1 MQICILGF
9 KGSQA
14 ADDAY
19 AEVLELEGE
28 NNRWLLEVGAIAR
41 PRVGRV
47 RVGVTFPDGEAA
59 TFHEGDLAMA
69 ASDLGGLTG
78 YYVSAL
84 AGPFGSMFAAGEA
97 ASEVEAAGLLAS
109 EAEQR
114 LFHLD
119 AVKKALPRDSS
130 ALLLIANDETCDAL
144 VTMFDSYSPVVIRA
158 EVEPE
163 LRARLEALERRL
175 QKAAPAESVPMGL

>member
-9 KGSQA
+9 KGSHS

-28 NNRWLLEVGAIAR
+28 ANRWLLEVGVIAR

-47 RVGVTFPDGEAA
+47 RVGVTFPDGEGT
-59 TFHEGDLAMA
+59 TFHEGDLAKA
-69 ASDLGGLTG
+69 APELGGLTG

-84 AGPFGSMFAAGEA
+84 AGPFGAMFALDEGKVTGR
-97 ASEVEAAGLLAS
+97 SFGS
-109 EAEQR
+109 DAEQQ

-119 AVKKALPRDSS
+119 DVKQALPRDSS
-130 ALLLIANDETCDAL
+130 AVVLIANDDTCDAL
-144 VTMFDSYSPVVIRA
+144 VKMFDSYDPLVIRA
-158 EVEPE
+158 AVEPE
-163 LRARLEALERRL
+163 LRARLESLERRL
-175 QKAAPAESVPMGL
+175 QKVTPAESVPMGL

>member
-1 MQICILGF
+1 MQMCILGF
-9 KGSQA
+9 KGSHA

-47 RVGVTFPDGEAA
+47 RVGVTFPDGEAT
-59 TFHEGDLAMA
+59 TFHEGDLAKA
-69 ASDLGGLTG
+69 APDLGGLTG

-84 AGPFGSMFAAGEA
+84 AGPFGTMFVAGEA
-97 ASEVEAAGLLAS
+97 ETAGRFWKS
-109 EAEQR
+109 DAEQR

-119 AVKKALPRDSS
+119 DVKQALPRDSS
-130 ALLLIANDETCDAL
+130 ALVLIANDDTCDAL
-144 VTMFDSYSPVVIRA
+144 VAMFDSYDPLVIRA
-158 EVEPE
+158 TVEPE
-163 LRARLEALERRL
+163 LRTRLEALERRL
-175 QKAAPAESVPMGL
+175 QAVAPTATVPLGL

>member
-9 KGSQA
+9 KGSHS
-14 ADDAY
+14 ADEAY

-28 NNRWLLEVGAIAR
+28 RNRWLLEVGEIAR

-59 TFHEGDLAMA
+59 TFHEGDLAKV
-69 ASDLGGLTG
+69 ASEFGGLTG

-84 AGPFGSMFAAGEA
+84 AGPFGSMFAVSDGEA
-97 ASEVEAAGLLAS
+97 AGRLLWTD
-109 EAEQR
+109 AEQR

-119 AVKKALPRDSS
+119 DVKKALPRDSS
-130 ALLLIANDETCDAL
+130 ALVLIANDGTCDAL
-144 VTMFDSYSPVVIRA
+144 VGMFDSYDPLVIRA

-175 QKAAPAESVPMGL
+175 QKVTPAESVPMGL

>member
-1 MQICILGF
+1 MEICILGF
-9 KGSQA
+9 KGSQT

-47 RVGVTFPDGEAA
+47 RVGVTFPDGESA
-59 TFHEGDLAMA
+59 TFHEGDLAKA

-84 AGPFGSMFAAGEA
+84 AGPFGSMFAAGEG
-97 ASEVEAAGLLAS
+97 AGAGHSLAS
-109 EAEQR
+109 DGEQR

-119 AVKKALPRDSS
+119 DVKKALPRDSS
-130 ALLLIANDETCDAL
+130 ALVLIANDETCDAM
-144 VTMFDSYSPVVIRA
+144 VTMFEPSRPVVVIRA
-158 EVEPE
+158 EVEPA
-163 LRARLEALERRL
+163 LRARLETLERRL
-175 QKAAPAESVPMGL
+175 QQVTPAESVPMGL

>member
-14 ADDAY
+14 ADDSY

-28 NNRWLLEVGAIAR
+28 RNRWLLEVGAIAR

-47 RVGVTFPDGEAA
+47 RVGVTFPDGEST
-59 TFHEGDLAMA
+59 TFHEGDLAKT

-84 AGPFGSMFAAGEA
+84 AGPFGSMFAAAEGA
-97 ASEVEAAGLLAS
+97 TAGRSLQS
-109 EAEQR
+109 DAEQR
-114 LFHLD
+114 LFHLGD
-119 AVKKALPRDSS
+119 IKKALPRDSS
-130 ALLLIANDETCDAL
+130 ALVLIANDQTCDAL
-144 VTMFDSYSPVVIRA
+144 VGMFESYDPLVLRA
-158 EVEPE
+158 AVEPE

-175 QKAAPAESVPMGL
+175 QKVTPTETVPMGL

>member
-28 NNRWLLEVGAIAR
+28 KNRWLLEVGAIAR
-41 PRVGRV
+41 PRLGRV

-59 TFHEGDLAMA
+59 TFHEGDLAKA

-84 AGPFGSMFAAGEA
+84 AGPFGSMFAATEGET
-97 ASEVEAAGLLAS
+97 AGQSLGS
-109 EAEQR
+109 DAEQ

-119 AVKKALPRDSS
+119 DIKKALPRDSS
-130 ALLLIANDETCDAL
+130 ALVLIANDETCDAM
-144 VTMFDSYSPVVIRA
+144 VTMFELSRPVVVIRA

-163 LRARLEALERRL
+163 LRARLETLERRL
-175 QKAAPAESVPMGL
+175 QKVTPAESVPMGL

>member
-47 RVGVTFPDGEAA
+47 RVGVTFPDGEEA

-84 AGPFGSMFAAGEA
+84 AGPFGSMFS
-97 ASEVEAAGLLAS
+97 ASEVEAAGLLESA
-109 EAEQR
+109 ADQR

-119 AVKKALPRDSS
+119 DVKKALPRDSS
-130 ALLLIANDETCDAL
+130 ALVLLADEETCDAL
-144 VTMFDSYSPVVIRA
+144 VTMFEPSRPVVVIRA

-175 QKAAPAESVPMGL
+175 QRVTPAESVPMGL

>member
-1 MQICILGF
+1 MEICILGF

-47 RVGVTFPDGEAA
+47 RVGVTFPDGESA
-59 TFHEGDLAMA
+59 TFHEGDLAKA
-69 ASDLGGLTG
+69 TSELGGLTG

-84 AGPFGSMFAAGEA
+84 AGPFGAVFAAGEG
-97 ASEVEAAGLLAS
+97 EGAGRLMGS
-109 EAEQR
+109 DGEQR

-119 AVKKALPRDSS
+119 DVKRALPRDSS
-130 ALLLIANDETCDAL
+130 ALVLIANGETCDAL
-144 VTMFDSYSPVVIRA
+144 VRMFEPSHPVAVIRA

-163 LRARLEALERRL
+163 LRTRLEALELRL
-175 QKAAPAESVPMGL
+175 QNVTPAESVPMGL

>member
-19 AEVLELEGE
+19 TEVLELEGE
-28 NNRWLLEVGAIAR
+28 NNRWLLEVGVIAR

-47 RVGVTFPDGEAA
+47 RVGVTFPDGEAT
-59 TFHEGDLAMA
+59 TFHEGDLAKVA
-69 ASDLGGLTG
+69 PDLGGLTG

-84 AGPFGSMFAAGEA
+84 AGPFGAMFAAADGET
-97 ASEVEAAGLLAS
+97 AGRSLGS
-109 EAEQR
+109 DAEQR
-114 LFHLD
+114 VFHLD
-119 AVKKALPRDSS
+119 DVKKALPRDSS
-130 ALLLIANDETCDAL
+130 ALVLIANDKTCDAL
-144 VTMFDSYSPVVIRA
+144 VAMFDSYDPLVIRA
-158 EVEPE
+158 TVEPE

-175 QKAAPAESVPMGL
+175 QKVTPAERVPMGL

>member
-1 MQICILGF
+1 MEMCILGF

-19 AEVLELEGE
+19 AEVLELDGE

-47 RVGVTFPDGEAA
+47 RVGVTFPDGEST
-59 TFHEGDLAMA
+59 TFHEGDLAKA
-69 ASDLGGLTG
+69 ASELGGLTG

-84 AGPFGSMFAAGEA
+84 AGPFGSMFAAGEG
-97 ASEVEAAGLLAS
+97 EGAGRLLGS
-109 EAEQR
+109 DGEQR

-119 AVKKALPRDSS
+119 DVKKALPRDSS
-130 ALLLIANDETCDAL
+130 ALVLIANEETCDAL
-144 VTMFDSYSPVVIRA
+144 VTMFEPSRPAVVIRA
-158 EVEPE
+158 AVEPE
-163 LRARLEALERRL
+163 LRARLEALELRL
-175 QKAAPAESVPMGL
+175 QRVTPAESVPMGL

>member
-9 KGSQA
+9 EGSHA

-28 NNRWLLEVGAIAR
+28 RNRWLLEVGAIAR

-47 RVGVTFPDGEAA
+47 RVGVTFPDGEAK
-59 TFHEGDLAMA
+59 TFHEGDLAKV

-84 AGPFGSMFAAGEA
+84 AGPFGSMFAAADGETTGRLFG
-97 ASEVEAAGLLAS
+97 SD
-109 EAEQR
+109 AEQR

-119 AVKKALPRDSS
+119 DVKEALPRDSS
-130 ALLLIANDETCDAL
+130 ALVLIANDETCDAL
-144 VTMFDSYSPVVIRA
+144 VAMFDSYSPMVIRA
-158 EVEPE
+158 KVEPE
-163 LRARLEALERRL
+163 LRARLETLERRL
-175 QKAAPAESVPMGL
+175 QSVTSTESVPMGL